1 MAWAFFPS
9 RPPRR
14 WREAGRFLQLHGVAA
29 LSREMAHAL
38 AHDDGILELG
48 VATLKTDVATALA
61 KHRLLKDARA
71 RLRQRG

>member
-1 MAWAFFPS
+1 M
-9 RPPRR
+9 
-14 WREAGRFLQLHGVAA
+14 HGVAA